1 MRLLCFFVAKTH
13 MSTVTTEFNLQE
25 EMAVSPLTRDYR
37 VFSWLNVMGRLVL
50 AAVFLFAGGLKIVDP
65 LGFARNIADYDLVP
79 EALVP
84 VIAVVL
90 PWWEVAAGVLAL
102 AGRWKIGALTVLT
115 GLSAAFFVL
124 GGITL
129 ARGMSVECGCFG
141 SLSERVGPLSL
152 SIEAALTVVGVLLLR
167 WEMRHG
173 NPREQEPRRNP
184 DRGGARKSRAKHAK
198 RR

>member
-1 MRLLCFFVAKTH
+1 

-84 VIAVVL
+84 IIAVVL
-90 PWWEVAAGVLAL
+90 PWWEVAAGVLAV

-173 NPREQEPRRNP
+173 GPVEHPRM
-184 DRGGARKSRAKHAK
+184 ARINTDTKKKRAKHSK